1 MKQAMRSAAALIALF
16 PCLPFAASFAQSPV
30 TSPAFEVADVHR
42 SPERLKPSVRG
53 GLVPPDHYQLRDA
66 TMVDLISTA
75 YSVDPSSVSTSEPWV
90 EFDRFDIYAKAPG
103 KTSEADAKLMLRA
116 LLADR
121 FKLVATT
128 STKPLPAFVL
138 SAGKTPK
145 LKQAAATA
153 EPGGCNFQPPAKGA
167 PPAVNSVTFACRNTT
182 MEAFVEFL
190 HDAASP
196 YLTRPVVDATGL
208 KGAWDFDIQWTY
220 QIPKD
225 TDGIT
230 IFQAVDKQLGLKL
243 EAKPA
248 PLPVVGVQS
257 ISEKPTPNVAGL
269 EKLLPPA
276 SPAQFEVAVIRP
288 TNPEVKH
295 FDIDMDPSG
304 KVTIQHASLLT
315 LIYQSYD
322 IGPGKILNK
331 PKFLDADLW
340 DIMGKASTDSATPL
354 LPDAVSDLYVDTIK
368 EMIRSLLADRFK
380 MTSHYD
386 TQPAAVFAL
395 TASNPKMKKADP
407 TGHPACKDGPGPD
420 GKDPRIDNPVL
431 NRLISCQNMTMAQ
444 FATELHS
451 MAGGYL
457 PAPVI
462 DSTGLAGAY
471 DFTLSFSGKKKVLA
485 APADS
490 NDSSDPGGGVSLF
503 DAVQK
508 QLGLKLEKKDK
519 VPQPVLVIDHIEENP
534 TDN

>member
-1 MKQAMRSAAALIALF
+1 
-16 PCLPFAASFAQSPV
+16 
-30 TSPAFEVADVHR
+30 
-42 SPERLKPSVRG
+42 
-53 GLVPPDHYQLRDA
+53 
-66 TMVDLISTA
+66 VDLISTA
-75 YSVDPSSVSTSEPWV
+75 YSVDPSSVSTSAPWV

-103 KTSEADAKLMLRA
+103 KPSEADAKLMLRA

-128 STKPLPAFVL
+128 GIKPLPAFVL

-153 EPGGCNFQPPAKGA
+153 DPGACNYQPPAKDAASSG
-167 PPAVNSVTFACRNTT
+167 VNIITFACRNTT
-182 MEAFVEFL
+182 MQAFVDFL
-190 HDAASP
+190 HDVASP

-208 KGAWDFDIQWTY
+208 KGAWDFDIKWSY

-225 TDGIT
+225 TDGVT

-243 EAKPA
+243 ESKPA
-248 PLPVVGVQS
+248 PLPVVAVQS
-257 ISEKPTPNVAGL
+257 IEEKPTPNVANID
-269 EKLLPPA
+269 KLLPPA
-276 SPAQFEVAVIRP
+276 PPAQFEVAVIRP
-288 TNPEVKH
+288 SNPEEKH
-295 FDIDMDPSG
+295 FNIDMDPSG

-315 LIYQSYD
+315 LIYQSFD
-322 IGPGKILNK
+322 IAPGKILNK
-331 PKFLDADLW
+331 PKFLDTDLW
-340 DIMGKASTDSATPL
+340 DIMGKATTDAGPPP
-354 LPDAVSDLYVDTIK
+354 LPDAVSDLYEDTIK

-386 TQPAAVFAL
+386 SQPAEVFAL
-395 TASNPKMKKADP
+395 TTSGPKMKKADP

-420 GKDPRIDNPVL
+420 GKDPRLDNPVL
-431 NRLISCQNMTMAQ
+431 NRLISCQNMTMAE
-444 FATELHS
+444 FAAELHS
-451 MAGGYL
+451 IAGGYL

-462 DSTGLAGAY
+462 DSTGLPGAY

-485 APADS
+485 PAAS
-490 NDSSDPGGGVSLF
+490 NDGSSDPSGAVSLF

-519 VPQPVLVIDHIEENP
+519 VSQPVLVIDHIEQNP